1 MGFRYEVRLDAAAL
15 SARMDAGARRAAAS
29 AGETIRQAACA
40 RAPVR
45 TGALVGSSRSAV
57 SGYTARVSFGVPY
70 AAIRHARGRG
80 SGYLSGVMDS
90 EAGKIL
96 LACLEREMGGGR

>member
-1 MGFRYEVRLDAAAL
+1 M
-15 SARMDAGARRAAAS
+15 
-29 AGETIRQAACA
+29 
-40 RAPVR
+40 
-45 TGALVGSSRSAV
+45 